1 MTGGGF
7 IEGDKFDK
15 ITDPLGLAGGKAGKW
30 ADPLGIIMKP
40 PKEESAA
47 DRAARLEA
55 ERQARIADTQKRIN
69 TVFDD
74 PARAAQITD
83 AINAARERDMLDLD
97 RQKGDNDRQ
106 LRFALARG
114 GQIGGSTQRDQQ
126 QTLGED
132 YTRGLLNVES
142 RSQALGADLSARDQD
157 ARARL
162 ISLATS
168 GLDATTG
175 ASQAAAAMK
184 SNLEGAQ
191 SAAYGQSLGDSFGS
205 VGSFIKESKDAAQR
219 RRANQDA
226 YGRIGLY
233 GGTQGYGG

>member
-1 MTGGGF
+1 MSGGGF
-7 IEGDKFDK
+7 MDGKLFDK
-15 ITDPLGLAGGKAGKW
+15 ITDPLGLAGGKAGEI
-30 ADPLGIIMKP
+30 ADPLGLIMKP
-40 PKEESAA
+40 PEKESAA
-47 DRAARLEA
+47 DRAQRLEE
-55 ERQARIADTQKRIN
+55 ERQARIADTQARIN

-74 PARAAQITD
+74 PARAGQITD
-83 AINAARERDMLDLD
+83 AINAMRERDMLDLD
-97 RQKGDNDRQ
+97 RQKTDTDRQ
-106 LRFALARG
+106 LRFSLARG
-114 GQIGGSTQRDQQ
+114 GQIGGSTRRDQQ

-142 RSQALGADLSARDQD
+142 RAQGFGADLSSRDQD

-175 ASQAAAAMK
+175 ANQASAALK

-191 SAAYGQSLGDSFGS
+191 SNAYGQSLGDAFGT
-205 VGSFIKESKDAAQR
+205 VGSFIKDSKDAAQR

>member
-1 MTGGGF
+1 MSGGLGGSIGKGNWADPTGLIQRSGAS
-7 IEGDKFDK
+7 KWL
-15 ITDPLGLAGGKAGKW
+15 DPLGFTKVNQPG
-30 ADPLGIIMKP
+30 
-40 PKEESAA
+40 ESAA
-47 DRAARLEA
+47 DRAQRLEE
-55 ERQARIADTQKRIN
+55 ERQRRIADTQARIN

-83 AINAARERDMLDLD
+83 AINAVRERDMLDLD
-97 RQKGDNDRQ
+97 RQKADTDRQ

-132 YTRGLLNVES
+132 YTRGLLQVEQRAQGFGS
-142 RSQALGADLSARDQD
+142 DLSARDQD

-175 ASQAAAAMK
+175 ASQAAAALK

-191 SAAYGQSLGDSFGS
+191 SAAYGQALGDMFGG
-205 VGSFIKESKDAAQR
+205 VGSFIKDSKSAAER

-233 GGTQGYGG
+233 GGQQGYGG

>member
-1 MTGGGF
+1 MSNVAKLKKKAADF
-7 IEGDKFDK
+7 EQKKQFDK
-15 ITDPLGLAGGKAGKW
+15 ALAIYVQVLQELG
-30 ADPLGIIMKP
+30 
-40 PKEESAA
+40 
-47 DRAARLEA
+47 ARPF
-55 ERQARIADTQKRIN
+55 T
-69 TVFDD
+69 
-74 PARAAQITD
+74 

-142 RSQALGADLSARDQD
+142 RAQGLGADLSSRDQD

-191 SAAYGQSLGDSFGS
+191 SAAYGQNLGDSFGT